1 MADPIDRRSK
11 NNPKNW
17 SNIIQEGNTIY
28 ECKDD
33 SLPLFVRN
41 EVDNDCV
48 KVIKYG
54 KTDSYEIRK
63 RDQKPSLV
71 VQKPYYNAGRKTRKN
86 KSFFNKRRKTNRR
99 KTNRRKT
106 NIRRKY

>member
-1 MADPIDRRSK
+1 MVDMIDRPAK
-11 NNPKNW
+11 NNLQNW
-17 SNIIQEGNTIY
+17 SDIIQAGNTVS
-28 ECKDD
+28 ECNDA

-63 RDQKPSLV
+63 RNQMPSSV

-106 NIRRKY
+106 SRRRKY

>member
-1 MADPIDRRSK
+1 MVDNIDKRSK
-11 NNPKNW
+11 NNLQNW
-17 SNIIQEGNTIY
+17 SDVVQAGNTIS
-28 ECKDD
+28 ECNDD

-41 EVDNDCV
+41 EIDNDCV

-63 RDQKPSLV
+63 RDRKPSLV

-86 KSFFNKRRKTNRR
+86 KSFFNKRRKINRR

-106 NIRRKY
+106 NRRRKY